1 MPKGIWR
8 PRAECLT
15 RDEYLSRAY
24 EFAHRTPV
32 KLTASQVAAIRVRA
46 SMGVNYEKMASQY
59 GVHRNTIARIATYES
74 WAASV

>member
-8 PRAECLT
+8 PRAERIP

-32 KLTASQVAAIRVRA
+32 KLNESQVTAIRVRA
-46 SMGVNYEKMASQY
+46 SMGVPHEKMASQY
-59 GVHRNTIARIATYES
+59 GVHRNTIARIAAYES
-74 WAASV
+74 WAASL